1 MNSNNNNTLRYF
13 YSVND
18 ATTRLDKLYQMEQ
31 HNESADIR
39 SDFVDGSYLPI
50 LNEKNVLLDP
60 DCSFVSDIPII
71 EIEFIPDLPNLS
83 TIGNDNEL
91 TQVDQHLEDQQDED
105 SQAHHPNHKH
115 IISRKA
121 HFAKYSQAN
130 NKKFFCSKSL
140 WFKFLLF

>member
-13 YSVND
+13 YSVNE

-31 HNESADIR
+31 HNESADIW

-50 LNEKNVLLDP
+50 LNEKNVLLDS

-71 EIEFIPDLPNLS
+71 EIEFIPDLPNPS
-83 TIGNDNEL
+83 TIDNDNEI

-105 SQAHHPNHKH
+105 SSSTPPE
-115 IISRKA
+115 S
-121 HFAKYSQAN
+121 
-130 NKKFFCSKSL
+130 
-140 WFKFLLF
+140 